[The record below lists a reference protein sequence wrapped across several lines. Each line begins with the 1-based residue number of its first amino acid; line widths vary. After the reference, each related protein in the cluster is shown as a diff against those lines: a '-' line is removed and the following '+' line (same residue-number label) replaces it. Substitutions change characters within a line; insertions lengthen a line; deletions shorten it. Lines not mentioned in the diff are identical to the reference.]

1 MLAGSSPVD
10 LSSNERLQLGPD
22 ADPKITQG
30 TAMPQ
35 LFEQDRLD
43 VWYDGSAICV
53 IAVGSHG
60 DPLDL
65 SESEVEALIAKL
77 QESLK
82 KACS

>member
-1 MLAGSSPVD
+1 
-10 LSSNERLQLGPD
+10 
-22 ADPKITQG
+22 
-30 TAMPQ
+30 MPQ

-65 SESEVEALIAKL
+65 SDGEVETLITKL
-77 QESLK
+77 QEALAQARS
-82 KACS
+82 